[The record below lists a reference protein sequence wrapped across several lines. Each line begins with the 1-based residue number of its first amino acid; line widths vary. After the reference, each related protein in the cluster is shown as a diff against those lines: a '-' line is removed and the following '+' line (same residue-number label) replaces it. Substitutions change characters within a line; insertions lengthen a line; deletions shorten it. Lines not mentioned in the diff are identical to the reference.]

1 MRVGVDV
8 GGTTVKI
15 GFVDKEEIVDFY
27 AIKTNKESLFDDICK
42 SIKEHALKNN
52 IEVEGIG
59 FGIPGHVG
67 NNYIDRLPN
76 VGIADFNIEAHVK
89 KYFPN
94 IPIKSSNDAN
104 VAALGEF
111 YNDNSF
117 NSAYMFTLGTGVGGG
132 YVVDGKVVEGFNNNA
147 GEVGHMVI
155 DFEHKYKC
163 SCGLCGCLETIS
175 SATGIVRLAY
185 EYKGKFKTNIDF
197 SNLTAKEV
205 CDKAKEG
212 DELATVVLDY
222 AMDKLALAISY
233 VVLSCNPEAIIIGG
247 GVADAGEFLLDI
259 IRKKYQKYAH
269 YAVTDLKIV
278 HAKLGNKAGVFG
290 AAHLC

>member
-15 GFVDKEEIVDFY
+15 GFVDGEKIVDSY
-27 AIKTNKESLFDDICK
+27 AIKTSKDSLFDDVCK
-42 SIKEHALKNN
+42 SIKEYAMKNS
-52 IEVEGIG
+52 IKIDMIG
-59 FGIPGHVG
+59 FGIPGHVS

-76 VGIADFNIEAHVK
+76 VGIADFNIESHVK
-89 KYFPN
+89 KYFPDVE
-94 IPIKSSNDAN
+94 IKSSNDAN
-104 VAALGEF
+104 VAALGE
-111 YNDNSF
+111 YCHDNSF
-117 NSAYMFTLGTGVGGG
+117 KSAYMITLGTGVGGG

-155 DFEHKYKC
+155 DFEHNYKC
-163 SCGLCGCLETIS
+163 SCGLCGCLETVS

-197 SNLTAKEV
+197 TKISCKEI

-212 DELATVVLDY
+212 DELANVVLDY

-233 VVLSCNPEAIIIGG
+233 VVLSCNPEAIIVGG

-259 IRKKYQKYAH
+259 LRKKYQKYAH
-269 YAVTDLKIV
+269 YAVTNLKIV
-278 HAKLGNKAGVFG
+278 HAKLGNKAGIFG
-290 AAHLC
+290 AAHL